1 VHETGRREILS
12 IDVGEAETE
21 AFWTEFLRGLVA
33 RGLIGVQLA
42 ISDAHA
48 GLKAAINRVLGCS
61 WQRCTVHFLRDCL
74 GHARKD
80 QHGLL
85 AALIRPI
92 FNADTAAQAR
102 DRLSEA
108 VAHLDGRLPKIA
120 TMLEDAEA
128 DILAFY
134 AFPAAHWRKLRSTNP
149 LERFNKEIGRRTDVV
164 GIFPDDH
171 SLIRLAGM
179 LCIEQNDEWLVGRG
193 YLSAE
198 SISMCLAGPDDHIDK
213 EIKEETPELQAA

>member
-1 VHETGRREILS
+1 M
-12 IDVGEAETE
+12 
-21 AFWTEFLRGLVA
+21 
-33 RGLIGVQLA
+33 
-42 ISDAHA
+42 
-48 GLKAAINRVLGCS
+48 
-61 WQRCTVHFLRDCL
+61 RDCL
-74 GHARKD
+74 GHGRKD

-92 FNADTAAQAR
+92 FNADSTEQAR

-108 VAHLDGRLPKIA
+108 VAHLDGRMAKVA
-120 TMLEDAEA
+120 TLLEDAET

-134 AFPAAHWRKLRSTNP
+134 AFPADHWRKLRSTNP

-164 GIFPDDH
+164 GIFPDDQ

-179 LCIEQNDEWLVGRG
+179 LCIEQNDEWLVGRR

-198 SISMCLAGPDDHIDK
+198 SISLVIAGRDDHIDK
-213 EIKEETPELQAA
+213 EIKEEVPELQAA

>member
-1 VHETGRREILS
+1 M
-12 IDVGEAETE
+12 
-21 AFWTEFLRGLVA
+21 
-33 RGLIGVQLA
+33 
-42 ISDAHA
+42 
-48 GLKAAINRVLGCS
+48 
-61 WQRCTVHFLRDCL
+61 
-74 GHARKD
+74 D

-92 FNADTAAQAR
+92 FNADSLAQAR

-108 VAHLDGRLPKIA
+108 VAHLDGRLEKVA
-120 TMLEDAEA
+120 GMLEDAEA
-128 DILAFY
+128 DVLAFY
-134 AFPAAHWRKLRSTNP
+134 AFPPAHWRKLRSTNP

-164 GIFPDDH
+164 GIFPDDR

-198 SISMCLAGPDDHIDK
+198 SISMCLQGPAHHTDK
-213 EIKEETPELQAA
+213 EIKKEVPELQAA